1 MSEEEVYSIL
11 KNNNNVLD
19 HGEHEWDNSWLGGI
33 QVIAEGITRSNYTLI
48 GWFTLIQPKHYAEGI
63 DLDIGIVCEDSDGVR
78 FWCHYSSRWLKD
90 DLATYEEMH
99 GINGGKKDESQ

>member
-63 DLDIGIVCEDSDGVR
+63 DLDIGIVCEDSVLVSLFFKVAQR
-78 FWCHYSSRWLKD
+78 RLSHLRRNARHKWRQKR
-90 DLATYEEMH
+90 
-99 GINGGKKDESQ
+99 